1 MQPRKMPVEVGKT
14 LPVANIPT
22 KINAEYTFFPAWVY
36 FVSAKPLK
44 LMPRL
49 TASVAARGTSRTTQ
63 KPVTLRGC
71 FSPVPLPPQVVSEL
85 SVADRARVQ

>member
-1 MQPRKMPVEVGKT
+1 MPVEVGKT

-22 KINAEYTFFPAWVY
+22 NINAEYTFFPAWVY

-49 TASVAARGTSRTTQ
+49 TASVAARPRGASRTTQ